1 MMVAGYLRAGCCLAL
16 IMGIGGCAAT
26 GFKDGARHH
35 AYAFDEPELLA
46 TQRVFGVGNGVTLL
60 GEACA
65 DDPKATASYEQWRA
79 TNGDTLRA
87 MTGRLA
93 VYYRIQALPNE
104 QQTRVAE
111 VMHLKTRLMLSDS
124 ALQEA
129 CASLP
134 ETLVLPWMNL
144 AKRYQATLAEVQDP
158 NYLKPKNPKKTKKT
172 DDREEQTRSE

>member
-1 MMVAGYLRAGCCLAL
+1 MNAGYLRAGCRLLAL
-16 IMGIGGCAAT
+16 VMSIGGCAAT
-26 GFKDGARHH
+26 RRGVDGARHH

-79 TNGDTLRA
+79 TNMATLRG
-87 MTGRLA
+87 MTTRLA
-93 VYYRIQALPNE
+93 LYYRIQALPGE

-158 NYLKPKNPKKTKKT
+158 NYLKPKKTKKT